1 MTFLEALKM
10 AVAYPLD
17 EKYLERIFIDRGID
31 KTDEYT
37 GPSRSFMLAR
47 ADVYMMLSTTPSVSM
62 DGFSITVED
71 RDMYA
76 QMAESIYRRYGRG
89 DDSCIC
95 ATGNAIKDSS
105 DIW

>member
-1 MTFLEALKM
+1 
-10 AVAYPLD
+10 
-17 EKYLERIFIDRGID
+17 
-31 KTDEYT
+31 
-37 GPSRSFMLAR
+37 
-47 ADVYMMLSTTPSVSM
+47 M